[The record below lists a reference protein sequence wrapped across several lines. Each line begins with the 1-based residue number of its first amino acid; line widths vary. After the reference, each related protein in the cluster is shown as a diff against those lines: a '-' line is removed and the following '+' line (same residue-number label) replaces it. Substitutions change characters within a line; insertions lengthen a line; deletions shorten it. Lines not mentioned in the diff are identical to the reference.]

1 MKKTDSDDAAR
12 PGAAAA
18 DGRIA
23 APAAGERSAP
33 LGVAVVGAGYWGPNL
48 VRNFQSSPSF
58 RLRWLCDLD
67 VARARKVLGGYS
79 TVAATADYAEVLA
92 DDEVD
97 AVAIAT
103 PAATHRDLALAALRA
118 GKHVLVE
125 KPLAATY
132 ADGQL
137 LVEEADRRGLTLM
150 CDHTYCYTPAVTKLR
165 ELIRDGVLGDLHF
178 IDSVRINLGLVQRD
192 IDVLWDLAP
201 HDLSILD
208 SILPEG
214 MEPVAVAAHGADPIG
229 AGRACVAYLT
239 LRLAGGAIAH
249 IHVNWLSPTKVRTT
263 MVGGSKRTV
272 VWDDLNPAQ
281 RVAVFDRGVDMSAP
295 EELGAQARQQML
307 VSYRSGDMTA
317 PALTE
322 REALGAMVEEYA
334 AAIRDRRPALTDGRA
349 GLRVLDILEAASRSL
364 DFQGA
369 VVGLRGTR

>member
-1 MKKTDSDDAAR
+1 MAAL
-12 PGAAAA
+12 
-18 DGRIA
+18 
-23 APAAGERSAP
+23 RSTAT
-33 LGVAVVGAGYWGPNL
+33 LSSF
-48 VRNFQSSPSF
+48 VRFQSSAS
-58 RLRWLCDLD
+58 
-67 VARARKVLGGYS
+67 AVLL
-79 TVAATADYAEVLA
+79 ATS
-92 DDEVD
+92 
-97 AVAIAT
+97 AV
-103 PAATHRDLALAALRA
+103 
-118 GKHVLVE
+118 
-125 KPLAATY
+125 
-132 ADGQL
+132 
-137 LVEEADRRGLTLM
+137 
-150 CDHTYCYTPAVTKLR
+150 
-165 ELIRDGVLGDLHF
+165 F
-178 IDSVRINLGLVQRD
+178 
-192 IDVLWDLAP
+192 
-201 HDLSILD
+201 D
-208 SILPEG
+208 SITVSRIRRRFALSV
-214 MEPVAVAAHGADPIG
+214 EPVSVAAHGADPIG